1 MMAAGAGWTCH
12 GCGRLRLY
20 KVNELPIYGNT
31 VWTGGASLRL
41 PLKSGCIVQ
50 HGESPRKS
58 EELLET
64 AVTGKRHRRN
74 AKNFKTPKKKEEL
87 RE

>member
-20 KVNELPIYGNT
+20 KVNESPIYGNM

-41 PLKSGCIVQ
+41 PLKSGCIVL

-64 AVTGKRHRRN
+64 AVTMK
-74 AKNFKTPKKKEEL
+74 
-87 RE
+87 

>member
-1 MMAAGAGWTCH
+1 MAAGAGWTCH
-12 GCGRLRLY
+12 GCGQLRLY

-41 PLKSGCIVQ
+41 PLKLGYIAQ

-58 EELLET
+58 EELRET
-64 AVTGKRHRRN
+64 AVTMK
-74 AKNFKTPKKKEEL
+74 
-87 RE
+87 